1 MKLPNL
7 TEKQLARVL
16 ELARDDAK
24 HWLKEAKEG
33 TLPNVEKM
41 HLDWQIDDDLR
52 EVGVD
57 DQVMQDLSFK
67 IARQLAKGK
76 EDQAWSIG

>member
-16 ELARDDAK
+16 ELAKGDAK
-24 HWLKEAKEG
+24 HWLKEAREK
-33 TLPNVEKM
+33 TLPNVETM

-57 DQVMQDLSFK
+57 DQSMQDLSFK
-67 IARQLAKGK
+67 IARQFVEGR
-76 EDQAWSIG
+76 EEND